1 MSQDFASRPPLATQ
15 DASKATNLML
25 SHNSL
30 ELENNFGVSST
41 IKPPAAWAE
50 FYQRMI
56 DERKGKPTQAVNFT
70 EVFQGHRYRCILANS
85 ASGYGITMR
94 KLLSSIPRLNEDL
107 NLRWDVIE
115 PLLAQV
121 GLTLFCGEMGSGKS
135 TTMIS
140 ALEMLGAAR
149 RGPLGTAEDPIE
161 VIYPGPGVIQ
171 REIGTHVNSF
181 AEAIRDFMR
190 QYRKTIM
197 VGEIRDPETAMQAV
211 IAASSGHRVV
221 GTLHAES
228 APDAIVRMQTLL
240 DDKFARILPG
250 VLSGIWWQH
259 IVRFGDDS
267 RPPLPI
273 YESIQVT
280 PTVRGMIEDGKLQM
294 VPAEMKRQ
302 GRENMTETATRHVTN
317 RRAKPDELRR
327 FLAVRNRVAGAV

>member
-1 MSQDFASRPPLATQ
+1 MSHDLSSRPRLVTQ
-15 DASKATNLML
+15 DPSKATNLML
-25 SHNSL
+25 SPNSL
-30 ELENNFGVSST
+30 ELENNFGVSCSM
-41 IKPPAAWAE
+41 KPPAAWAE

-56 DERKGKPTQAVNFT
+56 EERKGKPTQAVNFT

-94 KLLSSIPRLNEDL
+94 KLLSSIPRMHEDL
-107 NLRWDVIE
+107 NLRWEVIE
-115 PLLAQV
+115 PLLTGV

-140 ALEMLGAAR
+140 ALEALGTAR

-171 REIGTHVNSF
+171 REIGTHVHSY

-221 GTLHAES
+221 GTLHSES

-240 DDKFARILPG
+240 DERFSRILPG

-259 IVRFGDDS
+259 IVRFGDDL

-280 PTVRGMIEDGKLQM
+280 PAVRGMIEQGKLQM
-294 VPAEMKRQ
+294 LPAELKRQ
-302 GRENMTETATRHVTN
+302 GRESMSDTATRHVTN

-327 FLAVRNRVAGAV
+327 FLMVRNRIAGDD